1 MYTFDDV
8 GTLGAT
14 FGASKAFHID
24 SFFPALC
31 VLKQIEVVN
40 LKSSRFLTQWQNNI
54 DRPITTII
62 RKKQFEQIFVKG
74 RRFAC

>member
-8 GTLGAT
+8 GTPGAT

-40 LKSSRFLTQWQNNI
+40 F
-54 DRPITTII
+54 
-62 RKKQFEQIFVKG
+62 G
-74 RRFAC
+74 